1 MKYIFSLMILVCFA
15 LSANAQYVYNVFDRD
30 TITDTE
36 VDTLT
41 WARAFT
47 PSNGIGCHCEYVELS
62 GTSAITQVLEGSQD
76 NGTAWFVIDTDTI
89 ASGVA
94 AAEIY
99 LFSTSLSQTAA
110 RYRVRLTGAGTESLQ
125 YDCSMAVRRY

>member
-15 LSANAQYVYNVFDRD
+15 FSADAQYLYKAFDRD

-36 VDTLT
+36 ADTLT

-47 PSNGIGCHCEYVELS
+47 PANSIGCHCEYVELS
-62 GTSAITQVLEGSQD
+62 GTAEVTQVLEGSQD
-76 NGTAWFVIDTDTI
+76 NGTTWFQIDSDTI
-89 ASGVA
+89 VSGVA

-99 LFSTSLSQTAA
+99 QFSSSATQTAA
-110 RYRVRLTGAGTESLQ
+110 RYRVRLTGSGTESLQ
-125 YDCSMAVRRY
+125 YNCSMAVRRL